1 MDAGISAMLMA
12 RQMRP
17 PFSFWSYPKR
27 ERAAPGVREKGAL
40 AATLHVRAKLLYGG
54 RREMVPAGLRWLPD
68 GRGGVRYRLDGGF
81 PRRGCVL
88 GRGARTHLTSSSF
101 RAFRFAT
108 RYPGGRR
115 GLCFRADVHIRPLH
129 QFLRGT
135 ASGSEKRSR
144 DNAITTPTTSA
155 PSATGRQSQKLQKMI
170 ACPKAGQ
177 NRRLHRSADPRRA
190 EARTRRSASKRSF
203 LLDRARPVFFSTR
216 GKRKWGVHPAG
227 PAPCGSRSPRGRRT
241 AARITLAPLVAASQQ
256 IVGSN
261 AEVVRHF
268 HQSRH
273 IRIMPA
279 ALIILVLAST
289 DFKNS
294 SHLCLCLAR
303 LLAQLSDPLCKIF
316 HAPPLDLQFN
326 FVYIVNTKL
335 NYDFGDDSS

>member
-129 QFLRGT
+129 QFPRGT

-144 DNAITTPTTSA
+144 DNAMTTPTTSA
-155 PSATGRQSQKLQKMI
+155 PSATGRQLQT
-170 ACPKAGQ
+170 C
-177 NRRLHRSADPRRA
+177 RR
-190 EARTRRSASKRSF
+190 EK
-203 LLDRARPVFFSTR
+203 RARRQVKIGACTDPPTPVARRRERAGARLSGLFFWTVHSPFSFPQE
-216 GKRKWGVHPAG
+216 GKENGGCIPLDQPPAG
-227 PAPCGSRSPRGRRT
+227 AESPVAAGRRPIPCYPRT
-241 AARITLAPLVAASQQ
+241 SLRP
-256 IVGSN
+256 
-261 AEVVRHF
+261 
-268 HQSRH
+268 SR
-273 IRIMPA
+273 
-279 ALIILVLAST
+279 
-289 DFKNS
+289 
-294 SHLCLCLAR
+294 
-303 LLAQLSDPLCKIF
+303 
-316 HAPPLDLQFN
+316 
-326 FVYIVNTKL
+326 
-335 NYDFGDDSS
+335 